1 MNKLRAA
8 VVFGTRPD
16 AIKMAPLIRKM
27 QADPKIEPMVC
38 STGQHREM
46 LDQVLEI
53 FDIKPD
59 FDLNIMQENQSLQ
72 HITMRALEGLC
83 SVFCEL
89 TPDVVLVHGDTTTC
103 FAASLAAFYMKT
115 AVGHVEA
122 GLRTLDKYYPYPEEM
137 NRRLAGTLADYHF
150 APTRSNKSNLVN
162 EGVNPDRIYITGN
175 TVIDAMS
182 ITVKNKYV
190 FQNEVLRNL
199 DFSSNKRY
207 ILVTAHRRENIGEP
221 LMSICRA
228 FTRITRIFDDVE
240 IIYPVHMNPSVRN
253 TVRDILGGAPQ
264 IHLIDPVNV
273 FDLHNLINKS
283 YFVMTDS
290 GGMQEEAPA
299 LGKPV
304 LVLRNETERP
314 EAVAAGTVRL
324 AGTDEEKVF
333 RAASQLLSDK
343 AEFERM
349 ARSVNPYGDGHASER
364 IIGTLLHE
372 FGLNAEKPLYFNS

>member
-1 MNKLRAA
+1 MKRLRAA

-27 QADPKIEPMVC
+27 QADPKIETLVC

-59 FDLNIMQENQSLQ
+59 FDLNIMQESQSLE
-72 HITMRALEGLC
+72 HITTKALGGLC
-83 SVFCEL
+83 NIFD
-89 TPDVVLVHGDTTTC
+89 THKPDVVLVHGDTTTC
-103 FAASLAAFYMKT
+103 FAASLAAFYRKIP
-115 AVGHVEA
+115 VGHVEA
-122 GLRTLDKYYPYPEEM
+122 GLRTFDKYYPYPEEM
-137 NRRLAGTLADYHF
+137 NRRLADMLADYHF
-150 APTRSNKSNLVN
+150 APTRSNRSNLVN

-175 TVIDAMS
+175 TVIDALS
-182 ITVKNKYV
+182 ITVKENYV
-190 FQNEVLRNL
+190 FRSEVIRNL

-221 LMSICRA
+221 LMNICKA
-228 FTRITRIFDDVE
+228 FVRITKLFDDVE
-240 IIYPVHMNPSVRN
+240 FIYPVHMNPSVKD
-253 TVRDILGGAPQ
+253 TVKSMLGSIPR
-264 IHLIDPVNV
+264 IHLTDPIDVL
-273 FDLHNLINKS
+273 DLHNLINRS

-314 EAVAAGTVRL
+314 EAVAAGTVKL

-333 RAASQLLSDK
+333 QAAYRLLSDK
-343 AEFERM
+343 EEFHKM
-349 ARSVNPYGDGHASER
+349 AKAVNPYGDGHASER

-372 FGLNAEKPLYFNS
+372 LGLSSKKPVYFDN